1 MKENPSEIAAQIIQT
16 PQERIMA
23 KSDSV
28 KIPKK
33 KRYVDPS
40 TLLFSVENKEAIEKT
55 KGGSNVAQID
65 LNER

>member
-1 MKENPSEIAAQIIQT
+1 
-16 PQERIMA
+16 MA

-28 KIPKK
+28 KVPKK